1 VHALPIRYARAAKTA
16 ADLVADYR
24 HRDRIDR
31 HEVSM
36 NAPLVDPAVLDKT
49 RGWRSYVEAK
59 LGFRNHWYPCIFAS
73 EVKEGE
79 PVEVNL
85 LGESILLNRIDG
97 QVLALRNR
105 CRHRGVKFSKKLECY
120 RKGTITCWYHG
131 WTYDWKDGRVI
142 DIITNP
148 SSALIGKERQRTYAV
163 VEAKGLVFLFVGDG
177 DPPPLSADVPP
188 GFLDE
193 DMAIHGKLRFVN
205 ANWRLGVENGFDA
218 SHIFIHKRSRLVRGN
233 DIALPLGFAPT
244 DPGRNTRPEIN
255 APGPIGLYDLLGEQS
270 IPVFEGTI
278 QGEPVLEGHFGSK
291 KVADNISI
299 WMPGVLKVDPWPQE
313 GMTQFEWYVPVDAK
327 RHIYLQT
334 LGRRVGTAAAAHEAF
349 AQEVRDK
356 WIDLALD
363 GFNDDDVWA
372 REATE
377 EFYGDDRGWVEER
390 LFETDLAI
398 VEWRRL
404 ASSHHRGLQK
414 PEHL

>member
-1 VHALPIRYARAAKTA
+1 MQAMP
-16 ADLVADYR
+16 
-24 HRDRIDR
+24 
-31 HEVSM
+31 
-36 NAPLVDPAVLDKT
+36 VDPAILDKV
-49 RGWRSYVEAK
+49 RGWRTYVEAK
-59 LGFRNHWYPCIFAS
+59 LGFRNHWYPALFAH
-73 EVKEGE
+73 EVQEGV
-79 PVEVNL
+79 PREVTL

-97 QVLALRNR
+97 QVHALRNR
-105 CRHRGVKFSKKLECY
+105 CLHRGVKFSKKPECY
-120 RKGTITCWYHG
+120 KKGTITCWYHG

-148 SSALIGKERQRTYAV
+148 SSALIGKERLRTYAV
-163 VEAKGLVFLFVGDG
+163 QEAKGLVFVFVGDG
-177 DPPPLSADVPP
+177 EPPPLSADVPP
-188 GFLDE
+188 GFLDD
-193 DMAIHGKLRFVN
+193 DMAIHGKWRTVN

-218 SHIFIHKRSRLVRGN
+218 SHIFIHKQSRLVKGN

-244 DPGRNTRPEIN
+244 DPGRNTRAEIH

-278 QGEPVLEGHFGSK
+278 EGETALEGHFGSK

-313 GMTQFEWYVPVDAK
+313 DMVQFEWYVPMDAGS
-327 RHIYLQT
+327 HIYLQT
-334 LGRRVGTAAAAHEAF
+334 LGKRVPDEAAAQAF
-349 AQEVRDK
+349 RNEVQDK

-377 EFYGDDRGWVEER
+377 EFYKDDRGWVRER

-398 VEWRRL
+398 VAWRRL
-404 ASSHHRGLQK
+404 ASQHNRGLQT
-414 PEHL
+414 PDHL

>member
-1 VHALPIRYARAAKTA
+1 
-16 ADLVADYR
+16 
-24 HRDRIDR
+24 
-31 HEVSM
+31 M

-49 RGWRSYVEAK
+49 RGWRPYVEAK
-59 LGFRNHWYPCIFAS
+59 LGFRNHWYPAVFAAQ
-73 EVKEGE
+73 VAEGE
-79 PVEVNL
+79 PIETEL

-97 QVLALRNR
+97 RVHALRNR
-105 CRHRGVKFSKKLECY
+105 CLHRGVKFSKKLECY

-131 WTYDWKDGRVI
+131 FTYDWKDGRVI

-148 SSALIGKERQRTYAV
+148 SSALIGRERLRTYSA
-163 VEAKGLVFLFVGDG
+163 VEAKGLVFVFVGDG
-177 DPPPLSADVPP
+177 APPPLSADVPP
-188 GFLDE
+188 GFLDD
-193 DMAIHGKLRFVN
+193 DMAIEGKLRFVN
-205 ANWRLGVENGFDA
+205 SNWRLGVENGFDA
-218 SHIFIHKRSRLVRGN
+218 SHIFIHKESKLVRGN

-244 DPGRNTRPEIN
+244 DPGRNTRAEIGS
-255 APGPIGLYDLLGEQS
+255 PGPIGLYDLLGEQS

-278 QGEPVLEGHFGSK
+278 EGEPAIEGHFGSK

-299 WMPGVLKVDPWPQE
+299 WMPGALKVDPWPQE
-313 GMTQFEWYVPVDAK
+313 GMIQFEWYVPVNAT

-334 LGRRVGTAAAAHEAF
+334 LGRRVGSETEGEAF
-349 AQEVRDK
+349 RQEVRDK

-377 EFYGDDRGWVEER
+377 EFYRDDRGWVEER

-404 ASSHHRGLQK
+404 ASQHHRGLQK
-414 PEHL
+414 LEHL